1 MSNLAAPLGDGHTL
15 VPDDDRADLLQPD
28 IATLQELFEAEQ
40 RNIANALLRPKP
52 RLPILLDDTYLRHL
66 HKAMFGDVWAW
77 AGHYRQQETNIG
89 IEPIYI
95 SVHVR
100 DAVNDAATWVEHET
114 YEPDEIAV
122 RFHHRLVAIHPFVNG
137 NGRHSR
143 ISADLLIENL
153 GCRRFSW
160 GSNLEDSTE
169 QLRQRYLAA
178 LRSADAGEID
188 DLVEFARS

>member
-1 MSNLAAPLGDGHTL
+1 MSNLASPLGDGHTL
-15 VPDDDRADLLQPD
+15 VPEDDRADLLQPD
-28 IATLQELFEAEQ
+28 IATLHELFEAEQ
-40 RNIANALLRPKP
+40 RNIADALLRPKP
-52 RLPILLDDTYLRHL
+52 RLPTLLDDTYLRRL

-89 IEPIYI
+89 IDPIYI
-95 SVHVR
+95 STHVR
-100 DAVNDAATWVEHET
+100 DAVGDAATWVEHET
-114 YEPDEIAV
+114 FAPDELAV

-153 GCRRFSW
+153 GHEKFSW
-160 GSNLEDSTE
+160 GSYLEDSTE